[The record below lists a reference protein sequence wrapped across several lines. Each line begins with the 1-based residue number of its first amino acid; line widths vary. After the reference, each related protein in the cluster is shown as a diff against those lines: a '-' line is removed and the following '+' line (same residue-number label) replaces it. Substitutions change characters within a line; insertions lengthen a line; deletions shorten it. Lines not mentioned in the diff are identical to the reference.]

1 MYFFTKFKD
10 LLPQA
15 YVTLADIG
23 YPVILLLPRIF
34 ELFSCPIFRRWA
46 YLMKIILQDTCRAH

>member
-1 MYFFTKFKD
+1 MYILFKVNIPVSIIENKA

-23 YPVILLLPRIF
+23 YPV
-34 ELFSCPIFRRWA
+34 
-46 YLMKIILQDTCRAH
+46 